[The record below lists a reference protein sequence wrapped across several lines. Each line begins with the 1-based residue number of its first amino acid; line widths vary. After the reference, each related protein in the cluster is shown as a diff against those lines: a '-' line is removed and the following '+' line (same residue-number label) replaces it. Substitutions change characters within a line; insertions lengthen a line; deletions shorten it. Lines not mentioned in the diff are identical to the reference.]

1 MDDSRSIA
9 GIRTTAAGD
18 FGPLVK
24 VRKYVIHIEETLHEF
39 GPPADPP
46 QLKGYIAA
54 VTANPYAGRYV
65 EDLMPLMEALRPLGR
80 SMAERLIAALGG
92 ADRVVAYGKS
102 AIVGENGELEHAALW
117 HEPGGY
123 GMRELIKPSRAIVPS
138 TKKVAGPGRTVDVPL
153 AHVNA
158 AYVRSHFDCIECS
171 IPDAPRADEI
181 VWVQSM
187 ATGPRIYDRAGGLK
201 DSDVKGEDGLR

>member
-1 MDDSRSIA
+1 MDGSRNIA
-9 GIRTTAAGD
+9 DIQTAPQGD
-18 FGPLVK
+18 FGELVK
-24 VRKYVIHIEETLHEF
+24 VRKFVIHIEEVLHEF
-39 GPPADPP
+39 GPAANPP

-54 VTANPYAGRYV
+54 VAANPYAGRYV
-65 EDLMPLMEALRPLGR
+65 ENLMPLMEALKPLGTA
-80 SMAERLIAALGG
+80 MAQRLIDALGG
-92 ADRVVAYGKS
+92 ADKIVAYGKS

-123 GMRELIKPSRAIVPS
+123 GMRQLIKPSKAIVPS
-138 TKKVAGPGRTVDVPL
+138 SKKVAGPGRPVDVPL

-181 VWVQSM
+181 VWIQSM
-187 ATGPRIYDRAGGLK
+187 ATGARIYDRAGGLNA
-201 DSDVKGEDGLR
+201 SDIQGEDGLK

>member
-1 MDDSRSIA
+1 MDDSRRISDIQVP
-9 GIRTTAAGD
+9 AAGD
-18 FGPLVK
+18 FGELVK
-24 VRKYVIHIEETLHEF
+24 VRKFVVHIEEALHEF

-54 VTANPYAGRYV
+54 ITANPYAGQYV
-65 EDLMPLMEALRPLGR
+65 EDLMPLMAALKPLGTA
-80 SMAERLIAALGG
+80 MAQRLIDALGG
-92 ADRVVAYGKS
+92 ADKVVAYGKS

-123 GMRELIKPSRAIVPS
+123 GMRELIKPSNAIVPS
-138 TKKVAGPGRTVDVPL
+138 TKKVAGPGRPVDVPL

-181 VWVQSM
+181 VWIQSM
-187 ATGPRIYDRAGGLK
+187 ATGARIYDRAGGLK
-201 DSDVKGEDGLR
+201 ASDIQGEDGLK

>member
-1 MDDSRSIA
+1 MDSIHN
-9 GIRTTAAGD
+9 IPKIETSEEGD
-18 FGPLVK
+18 FGELVK
-24 VRKYVIHIEETLHEF
+24 VRKFVIHIEETLHEF
-39 GPPADPP
+39 GPAAEPP

-54 VTANPYAGRYV
+54 VAANPYAGQYV
-65 EDLMPLMEALRPLGR
+65 EDLMPLMMALKPLGTA
-80 SMAERLIAALGG
+80 MAERLISALGG
-92 ADRVVAYGKS
+92 SDKIAAYGKS

-123 GMRELIKPSRAIVPS
+123 GMRELIQPSKAIVPS

-171 IPDAPRADEI
+171 IADAPRANEI
-181 VWVQSM
+181 VWIQSM

-201 DSDVKGEDGLR
+201 EMDVKGEDGLK

>member
-1 MDDSRSIA
+1 MDGSRNIA
-9 GIRTTAAGD
+9 DIQTAPQGD
-18 FGPLVK
+18 FGELVK
-24 VRKYVIHIEETLHEF
+24 VRKFVIHIEEVLHEF
-39 GPPADPP
+39 GSAATPP

-54 VTANPYAGRYV
+54 VAANPYAGRYV
-65 EDLMPLMEALRPLGR
+65 ENLMPLMEALKPLGTA
-80 SMAERLIAALGG
+80 MAQRLIDALGG
-92 ADRVVAYGKS
+92 ADKIVAYGKS

-123 GMRELIKPSRAIVPS
+123 GMRQLIKPSKAIVPS
-138 TKKVAGPGRTVDVPL
+138 SKKVAGPGRPVDVPL

-181 VWVQSM
+181 VWIQSM
-187 ATGPRIYDRAGGLK
+187 ATGARIYDRAGGLK
-201 DSDVKGEDGLR
+201 ASDIQGEDGLK